1 MAIDWLGNL
10 LGGAAGG
17 YLTKEAYDRLG
28 EIGQF
33 GYEEFAG
40 EGGLADKLSG
50 MMEFQPYTVTSATGG
65 QFGMSRDPETGQMS
79 YNLATSPEEQAY
91 QQSLFGGASQLAQ
104 QATAPYDPRYEELA
118 NQAYGG
124 VGALM
129 TQAQQ
134 AALDAGAMDRGA
146 REEQVYGQLRALQ
159 SPEEERQRLA
169 LEQRMAAQGRTGVR
183 TAQFGG
189 TPEQLAMAKAQAEAQ
204 NQASLMAMQQS
215 GAEQQQALQRAAS
228 LQGLTSGMFGMG
240 TQARATPRELQSMD
254 MRNMQGMMAAG
265 YVPQAQLLGALE
277 PGMTAAERQRQA
289 LSEQAGAYGKTYA
302 SGLEALLQSGLGQAD
317 LIGSLGSGLA
327 SSALG
332 GLFD

>member
-1 MAIDWLGNL
+1 
-10 LGGAAGG
+10 
-17 YLTKEAYDRLG
+17 
-28 EIGQF
+28 
-33 GYEEFAG
+33 
-40 EGGLADKLSG
+40 
-50 MMEFQPYTVTSATGG
+50 
-65 QFGMSRDPETGQMS
+65 MSRDPETGQMS